1 MFLDSKENKI
11 ITDSEKI
18 KKLLTHNV
26 EEIIGYEELKK
37 KLESGNKLRIKFGVD
52 ITRPDTHI
60 GHAVG
65 LHKLREFQNLGHT
78 AVFLI
83 GDATTRIGDP
93 TGRDK
98 TRPTLNEEEIQ
109 KNSKTYIDQVGK
121 ILDMNKTEIRRNSEW
136 FDKMSMSD
144 FIKLLTM
151 ITHSQIINREA
162 FQKRIKEG
170 KEIFAH
176 ELIYPVLQG
185 YDSVALKADVAV
197 HADQLFNEHFGRRY
211 QEKFG
216 QDPQSIMTVSM
227 LVGTDGKNKMSKSL
241 DNYIGTTDEPND
253 MFGKIMSIPDSAIA
267 DYFKLATNMSKLNID
282 KIKTELENGAN
293 PRDIKIRL
301 AGEIVSIYHGDET
314 ARKAKENFINTFS
327 GDGVSED
334 ADKVTVM
341 AGAPLCEAVLLAGG
355 LVKSKTDLRR
365 LVAAGAVSEIGGDKI
380 ADIDFKI
387 KKDIMLKIGKRRFL
401 KIKVKQQ

>member
-1 MFLDSKENKI
+1 MFLDPKGNKT

-26 EEIIGYEELKK
+26 EEVIGYEELKK
-37 KLESGNKLRIKFGVD
+37 KLESGDKLRIKFGVD
-52 ITRPDTHI
+52 ITRPDIHI

-93 TGRDK
+93 TGKDK

-185 YDSVALKADVAV
+185 YDSVVLKADVAV

-216 QDPQSIMTVSM
+216 QDPQAIMTVSM

-253 MFGKIMSIPDSAIA
+253 MFGKVMSIPDSAIA
-267 DYFKLATNMSKLNID
+267 DYFKLATKMSTLNID

-301 AGEIVSIYHGDET
+301 AGEIVSIYHSDET

-334 ADKVTVM
+334 ADKITVM

-365 LVAAGAVSEIGGDKI
+365 LVAGGAVSEIGGDKI

-387 KKDIMLKIGKRRFL
+387 KKDTMLKIGKRRFL